1 VLGGAIALSRS
12 LFSELIPVVK
22 EAQFY
27 SLYTVGERG
36 TSWVGPLVFAGIGQ
50 VTGSFRYAIIALTI
64 FFIAGFVL
72 TWLVPVR
79 GDRGGRQ
86 PAPRCALRA
95 R

>member
-1 VLGGAIALSRS
+1 ML
-12 LFSELIPVVK
+12 PVVK
-22 EAQFY
+22 EAQYY

-50 VTGSFRYAIIALTI
+50 VTGSFRYATI

-79 GDRGGRQ
+79 RAIEAAGNLP
-86 PAPRCALRA
+86 PAVV
-95 R
+95 